1 MREPTSCPRRP
12 ARGILPVMSEIHPP
26 AVGERAP
33 DFTLLDASGTPRSLA
48 ALCADRPMVLVF
60 YRGHW

>member
-1 MREPTSCPRRP
+1 
-12 ARGILPVMSEIHPP
+12 MSEIHPP

-48 ALCADRPMVLVF
+48 ALCAERPMVLVF